1 MHSPGISAF
10 LTAAAILIAAPAFA
24 QRPAF
29 EVADL
34 KPSDPASPE
43 HQKGRMLPGGRIEAP
58 SVTLKSLIALAYG
71 VEEDRISGGPKWADS
86 ARYDLVAKAPDKADL
101 STLRDMVQTLLG
113 DRFHLVFHREEKMTP
128 SYVLGLGKRPAKY
141 RETATAPQTCSWQ
154 SAGDGLRRRECHSM
168 TMTELARQLPGWGGI
183 GINLPVADETGLK
196 GRYDFELVVGIPGKG
211 DGNAGVSEGPTIF
224 AALDQIGLKL
234 ESRRMPM
241 PVIVIDSAEPP
252 TQN

>member
-1 MHSPGISAF
+1 MRSLGICLL
-10 LTAAAILIAAPAFA
+10 LTATAILIAASAFA

-71 VEEDRISGGPKWADS
+71 VEEDRISGGPKWAET
-86 ARYDLVAKAPDKADL
+86 ARYDLVAKAPEKADM
-101 STLRDMVQTLLG
+101 SSLREMVQSLLA

-128 SYVLGLGKRPAKY
+128 SYVLTPGKRPAKY
-141 RETATAPQTCSWQ
+141 RDTAGAQQTCSWQ
-154 SAGDGLRRRECHSM
+154 TTGEGLRRRDCQSM
-168 TMTELARQLPGWGGI
+168 TMAELARQLPGWGGI

-196 GRYDFELVVGIPGKG
+196 GRYDFELVLGTPGKG
-211 DGNAGVSEGPTIF
+211 EREPSEGPTIF
-224 AALDQIGLKL
+224 AALEQIGLKL
-234 ESRRMPM
+234 ESRKMPM
-241 PVIVIDSAEPP
+241 PAIVIDSAAPP